1 MNKQAEYLSKIVLLK
16 QNLQKSHKKLSIV
29 DSSKDELIVL
39 SFNQICI
46 IIHLFVFRHD
56 HSKGVLLTSNNNYL
70 NGVSLLTISPI
81 TCSIER
87 HLRFRCCMTN
97 TRENWSAR
105 SGFIIAAIGSAV
117 GLGNIWRFP
126 YVAYENGGGAF
137 LIPYLIAIFAAGL
150 PLLFL
155 DYAVGH
161 KYRSAPPTAYK
172 KLFNFESLGWWQVM
186 VTLII
191 GIYYASVLSWAG
203 TYVFY
208 SIGQKWGEDTQSFFF
223 NTYLQTGDGLSFGFV
238 PVLFFGLLVVWAVVM
253 LILYGG
259 VKKGVELSN
268 KIFMPMLVILFTILV
283 IQSLRLPGAVDGL
296 NAFFTPNWE
305 AMKDYKV
312 WLAAFGHIFFSLS
325 IGFGIMLTY
334 ASYLK
339 AKTNLTGSGMVVAL
353 ANSSFEILA
362 GVGIFAALGFMAHN
376 AGVPVKEVVSGGI
389 GLAFIAFPKIISSLG
404 AGGDLF
410 GFLFFASLTVAGIT
424 SMVSIL
430 EVPIAAFQDKL
441 GWGRTKAV
449 SIIGGGSAVISIL
462 LFSTHSA
469 ITLVDIIDYF
479 ANNIGIVG
487 GGLLSIIVV
496 SWFKR
501 PLMLQLQNHINAVS
515 SLKVGKEWLL
525 LLTFI
530 TPVSLFAAL
539 VLTIKDVAIKGYGD
553 YPIEVLLPVGGG
565 VVAFFIIGAV
575 LFSRLKDQ
583 GEK

>member
-1 MNKQAEYLSKIVLLK
+1 
-16 QNLQKSHKKLSIV
+16 
-29 DSSKDELIVL
+29 
-39 SFNQICI
+39 
-46 IIHLFVFRHD
+46 
-56 HSKGVLLTSNNNYL
+56 
-70 NGVSLLTISPI
+70 
-81 TCSIER
+81 
-87 HLRFRCCMTN
+87 MTD

-161 KYRSAPPTAYK
+161 KFRKAPPTAYK
-172 KLFNFESLGWWQVM
+172 KLMNAESLGWWQVM
-186 VTLII
+186 VTLLI

-203 TYVFY
+203 SYMFY
-208 SIGQKWGEDTQSFFF
+208 SIGQQWGTDTQSFFF
-223 NTYLQTGDGLSFGFV
+223 NTYLQNGEGLSLGFV
-238 PVLFFGLLVVWAVVM
+238 PTLFFGLAIVWAAVIF
-253 LILYGG
+253 ILFGG
-259 VKKGVELSN
+259 VRRGVELAN
-268 KIFMPMLVILFTILV
+268 KIFMPLLVILFSILV
-283 IQSLRLPGAVDGL
+283 IQALRLPGAVDGL

-305 AMKDYKV
+305 AMANYKV

-325 IGFGIMLTY
+325 VGFGIMLTY

-339 AKTNLTGSGMVVAL
+339 KKTNLTGSGLVVAL

-362 GVGIFAALGFMAHN
+362 GIGIFAALGFMAFSS
-376 AGVPVKEVVSGGI
+376 GSSVDEVVSGGI

-430 EVPIAAFQDKL
+430 QVPIAAFQDKL
-441 GWGRTKAV
+441 GWSRRRAV
-449 SIIGGGSAVISIL
+449 AIIAGGSAVVSTL

-469 ITLVDIIDYF
+469 ITFVDIIDYF

-487 GGLLSIIVV
+487 GGLLSIILV

-501 PLMLQLQNHINAVS
+501 PLVAQLQAHINQYS
-515 SLKVGKEWLL
+515 SVKLGKGWDFMLTVITPLSLVVAL
-525 LLTFI
+525 LLTI
-530 TPVSLFAAL
+530 KAVFAE
-539 VLTIKDVAIKGYGD
+539 GYGG
-553 YPIEVLLPVGGG
+553 YPLSTLLIVGGG
-565 VVAFFIIGAV
+565 SVCVMVLGAV
-575 LFSRLKDQ
+575 IFSCLKDHETK
-583 GEK
+583 EK

>member
-1 MNKQAEYLSKIVLLK
+1 MSGN
-16 QNLQKSHKKLSIV
+16 
-29 DSSKDELIVL
+29 
-39 SFNQICI
+39 
-46 IIHLFVFRHD
+46 
-56 HSKGVLLTSNNNYL
+56 
-70 NGVSLLTISPI
+70 
-81 TCSIER
+81 
-87 HLRFRCCMTN
+87 
-97 TRENWSAR
+97 RENWSAR

-137 LIPYLIAIFAAGL
+137 LIPYLVAIFAAGL

-172 KLFNFESLGWWQVM
+172 KFFKAESLGWWQVM
-186 VTLII
+186 VTLMI

-203 TYVFY
+203 SYIFY
-208 SIGQKWGEDTQSFFF
+208 SVGQKWGEDTESFFF
-223 NTYLQTGDGLSFGFV
+223 KTYLQAGEGLTFGFV
-238 PVLFFGLLVVWAVVM
+238 PTLFVGLVVVWAITM

-268 KIFMPMLVILFTILV
+268 KIFMPLLVVLFTILV
-283 IQSLRLPGAVDGL
+283 IQALRLPGATDGL

-305 AMKDYKV
+305 AMKNYKV

-339 AKTNLTGSGMVVAL
+339 SNTNLTGSGLVVAL

-362 GVGIFAALGFMAHN
+362 GIGIFAALGFMAHT
-376 AGVPVKEVVSGGI
+376 AGVPVNDVVTQSI

-404 AGGDLF
+404 SGGDVF
-410 GFLFFASLTVAGIT
+410 GLLFFTSLAVAGVT

-441 GWGRTKAV
+441 GWSRKKAV
-449 SIIGGGSAVISIL
+449 TIVAGGSAIVSTV
-462 LFSTHSA
+462 LFSSHSA
-469 ITLVDIIDYF
+469 ITFVDIIDYF

-487 GGLLSIIVV
+487 GGLLSIILV
-496 SWFKR
+496 SWFR
-501 PLMLQLQNHINAVS
+501 RS
-515 SLKVGKEWLL
+515 
-525 LLTFI
+525 LLTDVINHVNKTSSIKLGKGWNFLVTFV
-530 TPVSLFAAL
+530 TPVSLLIAL
-539 VLTIKDVAIKGYGD
+539 VFTINDIVQKGYGG
-553 YPIEVLLPVGGG
+553 YPLGVLLPVGGG
-565 VVAFFIIGAV
+565 CLAIFVLGAI
-575 LFSRLKDQ
+575 LFSFLKDYDSK
-583 GEK
+583 EK